1 MNKNI
6 VEITKIIEEKP
17 VIIKNVD
24 EINPIK
30 INTTRKGNR
39 LGKKNKP
46 KVKIERNRNY
56 QELRK
61 RLNKQLGNHLKRLE
75 NEKKSKHAKHD
86 NDDIVFKGLTDI
98 ENLFSGIDENEYC
111 KPILVKTFNKDGYK
125 EYESKG
131 DITKSLSLEE
141 YIQKIT
147 PYLKELIDIHKNDS
161 NNFKKWKIQINAR
174 IKNVSI
180 ENSSD
185 VRTSYVWS
193 KNKEIRSEYD
203 TNDIIDNTLE
213 SFFNNY
219 QKEEEISR
227 EKSKIYYNTNFIK
240 QVQKEEVHI
249 LSHQNG
255 Y

>member
-1 MNKNI
+1 M
-6 VEITKIIEEKP
+6 
-17 VIIKNVD
+17 
-24 EINPIK
+24 
-30 INTTRKGNR
+30 
-39 LGKKNKP
+39 
-46 KVKIERNRNY
+46 
-56 QELRK
+56 
-61 RLNKQLGNHLKRLE
+61 
-75 NEKKSKHAKHD
+75 
-86 NDDIVFKGLTDI
+86 
-98 ENLFSGIDENEYC
+98 FSGIDENEYC

-131 DITKSLSLEE
+131 NITKSLSLEE

-161 NNFKKWKIQINAR
+161 NNFKKWKIQINGR

-203 TNDIIDNTLE
+203 TNDIIENTLE

-227 EKSKIYYNTNFIK
+227 EKSNLVFDSVDLLQYKFHKTSLKRGSSYIKSPEWLLNKKAVINPKVVGDNCCFQYAVTVALNHMNISNHPESVEKHNTIY
-240 QVQKEEVHI
+240 
-249 LSHQNG
+249 
-255 Y
+255 